1 MRKGIG
7 TMREE
12 LDMKIADKLRSRK
25 EEKKLKNV
33 VLKKGKIKGR
43 ENIQKE
49 ERNSVTQNDL
59 KNDKKINKKIE
70 KGRGRGKETKNKKRE
85 RKNVQE
91 AIDAKKDHALV
102 IRNKRK
108 NKMNATAIAGETAD
122 RTNTNDGENKPISGS
137 TAHPKAMTAMAQ
149 TTHKKWTD

>member
-1 MRKGIG
+1 M
-7 TMREE
+7 
-12 LDMKIADKLRSRK
+12 
-25 EEKKLKNV
+25 KNV
-33 VLKKGKIKGR
+33 VLMKGKRKGQ

-59 KNDKKINKKIE
+59 KNDKRINKKIV
-70 KGRGRGKETKNKKRE
+70 RGRETTNKKSE

-91 AIDAKKDHALV
+91 ANDAKKDLALV

-108 NKMNATAIAGETAD
+108 NKMNAIAIAGETAD
-122 RTNTNDGENKPISGS
+122 RTSTNDGENKPISGS